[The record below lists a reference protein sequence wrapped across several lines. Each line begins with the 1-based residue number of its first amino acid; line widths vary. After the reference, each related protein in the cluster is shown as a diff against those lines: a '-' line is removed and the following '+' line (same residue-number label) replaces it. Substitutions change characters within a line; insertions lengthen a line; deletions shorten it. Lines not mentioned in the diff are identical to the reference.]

1 MRREITTDTSS
12 SSEHLCELQYEDNED
27 DDELNSS
34 NNNNN
39 TSAGDFKWTD
49 ETRVILANV
58 SYLLCYKYTSE
69 NTVFLFVY
77 VYCISHI

>member
-39 TSAGDFKWTD
+39 NRSAGDFKWMN
-49 ETRVILANV
+49 ETHVILANV
-58 SYLLCYKYTSE
+58 SYLLCYEYTSE
-69 NTVFLFVY
+69 NKVFY
-77 VYCISHI
+77 SNE

>member
-12 SSEHLCELQYEDNED
+12 SSEHLCELQYEDDED

-34 NNNNN
+34 NNNNR
-39 TSAGDFKWTD
+39 SAGDFKWTD

-58 SYLLCYKYTSE
+58 SYLLCYEYTSE
-69 NTVFLFVY
+69 NKVFY
-77 VYCISHI
+77 SNA